1 MASIVWMKK
10 LNDYIINFYDEGVFS
25 YDTFTGIWHE
35 YASFIEIV
43 KLILS
48 GLLVY

>member
-1 MASIVWMKK
+1 MKK